1 MYMVEANKFLL
12 NNSINIIE
20 HLNKQIDIL
29 NTNLAKES
37 ERNSGEVKGLKYE
50 VKTNMDILEDKNSKF
65 ISQATDKINKMS

>member
-1 MYMVEANKFLL
+1 MVEANKFLL